1 MARVRVEIEMD
12 ECSDGLSLRR
22 SALRLFV
29 HNEKEWK
36 LAYEDTHRARKQT
49 HTRACWENAIPM
61 VVADAAKRLDT
72 VDLGV
77 YCDEALGIERDDD

>member
-22 SALRLFV
+22 RALRFFV
-29 HNEKEWK
+29 HDGKEWK
-36 LAYEDTHRARKQT
+36 LVFDDTHSGRKQKSA
-49 HTRACWENAIPM
+49 RACWENAIPM

-72 VDLGV
+72 FDLTA
-77 YCDEALGIERDDD
+77 YCNEALGIEQDDD